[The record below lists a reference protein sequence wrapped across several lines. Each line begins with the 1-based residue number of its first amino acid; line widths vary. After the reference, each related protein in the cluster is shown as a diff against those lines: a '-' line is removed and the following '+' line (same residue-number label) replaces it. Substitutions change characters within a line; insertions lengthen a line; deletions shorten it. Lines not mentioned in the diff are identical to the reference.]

1 MRECAAAVGLK
12 ALAERVLSDC
22 FGWQQGDKPVL
33 RLIKAAGGELGLG
46 LLRGDTSHYYGVVNV
61 GDAAGLKTE
70 LESAKLPVR
79 LPVEDDAMSG
89 SLFAQLDTPGSGLN
103 LLIGS
108 RRFAEGWDNYRASS
122 LTLLRLGQG
131 EGSLI
136 IQMFGRVVRFAGTG
150 GDGKRLD
157 RPPAELAPL
166 QTAYVYGLR
175 SGYLDTFLQGLID
188 NGVPD
193 AQRVEC
199 EVKKLVPAGLKS
211 VRAIAPLA
219 KDFQVAAASS
229 RWLSGV
235 NRVRVSLSASIASS
249 RLHDGK
255 VTSTQGMVGQEI
267 TAEFKQWAVLLDRD
281 AVYRDMVEWKR
292 TQRWW
297 NFAFDRQAID
307 AALASDKYEILG
319 APGMLAVREAADLAR
334 LNRLAATVVRRLF
347 EGA

>member
-1 MRECAAAVGLK
+1 
-12 ALAERVLSDC
+12 
-22 FGWQQGDKPVL
+22 
-33 RLIKAAGGELGLG
+33 
-46 LLRGDTSHYYGVVNV
+46 
-61 GDAAGLKTE
+61 
-70 LESAKLPVR
+70 

-103 LLIGS
+103 VLIGS

-136 IQMFGRVVRFAGTG
+136 IQMFGRVVRFAGIG
-150 GDGKRLD
+150 GDGKRLE

-166 QTAYVYGLR
+166 QTAYVYGLK

-199 EVKKLVPAGLKS
+199 DVKKLVPAGLKS
-211 VRAIAPLA
+211 VRAIAPPT
-219 KDFQVAAASS
+219 KDFQVAVAGSP
-229 RWLSGV
+229 WLSGV

-249 RLHDGK
+249 RLHEGQ

-267 TAEFKQWAVLLDRD
+267 TAEFKQWASLLDRD

-347 EGA
+347 EGAYRKQEGKKSRYALIAAHESGIPDQYFKEVQHAT